1 VSGVCYV
8 NGRYVPHGQ
17 ALVHMEDRGY
27 QFADGVYEVI
37 AVYSGQLV
45 DEDPHLDRLE
55 RSLGELG
62 IDKPMSRRAL
72 QTVLRE
78 VQRRNRLSN
87 GSLYLQ
93 VTRGQAPREHAYRD
107 GLRPVLTVA
116 ARRATP
122 PTRNASLIGYKVI
135 TIPDIRWKR
144 CDIKTVSLLPNIMG
158 KTQAMRA
165 GAAEAWMVEDD
176 GMVSEGTSSNTWIVT
191 AKGELV
197 TRSLD
202 TAILPGITRS
212 AFMRYAAEMQMKI
225 VERSF
230 TVEEAKNAREAFYT
244 SATAILRPVVQID
257 EATIGDGKIGPV
269 ARRLV
274 DAYFDELDRA
284 VS

>member
-1 VSGVCYV
+1 MTGICYV
-8 NGRYVPHGQ
+8 NGRYVPHAH

-37 AVYSGQLV
+37 AVYGGKLV
-45 DEDPHLDRLE
+45 DEEPHLDRLE
-55 RSLGELG
+55 RSLTELA
-62 IDKPMSRRAL
+62 IAQPMSRRAL

-78 VQRRNRLSN
+78 VQRRNRLTY

-93 VTRGQAPREHAYRD
+93 ITRGEAPREHAYRD
-107 GLRPVLTVA
+107 GMRPVLTVA

-122 PTRNASLIGYKVI
+122 PTRNASLIGHRVI

-165 GAAEAWMVEDD
+165 GAAEAWMVGDD
-176 GMVSEGTSSNTWIVT
+176 GSVSEGTSSNTWIVT
-191 AKGELV
+191 RNGELV

-202 TAILPGITRS
+202 TAILPGITRR
-212 AFMRYAAEMQMKI
+212 AIMRYATEMQMKV

-230 TVEEAKNAREAFYT
+230 TVEEAKSAREAFYT

-257 EATIGDGKIGPV
+257 DATIGDGKVGPV

-274 DAYFDELDRA
+274 EAYFDDLDRA
-284 VS
+284 AP